1 VKQEKVSLQEA
12 VADASVARLC
22 ALGVTDVV
30 LSPGRRNAPLLI
42 AFSRSSLSIT
52 SIVDERAAGFFA
64 LGLSRSSDRPVVMC
78 CTSGSAAAN
87 YLPSIV
93 EAYHSNIPLLVMSAD
108 RPEKLHGRGSAQTMR
123 QDNLYGHFTGAA
135 LQLPLQSRQ
144 ARIDSA
150 FDEIENRLTQRL
162 PAHLNIEFDEPLWTC
177 APSVNRAEA
186 ALPRRPLSTVF
197 KSKDFECLFEENGV
211 ILCGADTV
219 RDSTGRQAI
228 LDLAQH
234 LSWPV
239 FAEAASN
246 VRFGSPDDGV
256 LSCYEA
262 LIRSEAIT
270 DLKPSSFLR
279 FGRSAMPRAVSE
291 WLLEVAA
298 GRMTTVGVGV
308 EIHDPDELA
317 THHVRAQPMDYAAA
331 ALREFRCAQVATGP
345 YGGCAGKPKHARFSM
360 LS

>member
-1 VKQEKVSLQEA
+1 
-12 VADASVARLC
+12 
-22 ALGVTDVV
+22 
-30 LSPGRRNAPLLI
+30 
-42 AFSRSSLSIT
+42 
-52 SIVDERAAGFFA
+52 
-64 LGLSRSSDRPVVMC
+64 
-78 CTSGSAAAN
+78 
-87 YLPSIV
+87 
-93 EAYHSNIPLLVMSAD
+93 
-108 RPEKLHGRGSAQTMR
+108 
-123 QDNLYGHFTGAA
+123 
-135 LQLPLQSRQ
+135 
-144 ARIDSA
+144 
-150 FDEIENRLTQRL
+150 
-162 PAHLNIEFDEPLWTC
+162 
-177 APSVNRAEA
+177 
-186 ALPRRPLSTVF
+186 
-197 KSKDFECLFEENGV
+197 
-211 ILCGADTV
+211 
-219 RDSTGRQAI
+219 

-331 ALREFRCAQVATGP
+331 ALRELPVRASGDWALRWMRREAKARTILDAELEKSWWEGAIASALCESLSSGDVLHVANSMPIRDVDAFAASRGPRIDVFANRGLGGIDGSLATAAGELAGRPERCLAVLVGDLAFLYDASSLTLLREKRATVLVVDNVGGGIFGFLPMSKGDDVSEELVFTPPSVDPADIARGYGAQVDVVETMKQLRQALSKALARNGLNVIV
-345 YGGCAGKPKHARFSM
+345 ARVSREENIAIHGKVWDDLAKKMGRFS
-360 LS
+360 